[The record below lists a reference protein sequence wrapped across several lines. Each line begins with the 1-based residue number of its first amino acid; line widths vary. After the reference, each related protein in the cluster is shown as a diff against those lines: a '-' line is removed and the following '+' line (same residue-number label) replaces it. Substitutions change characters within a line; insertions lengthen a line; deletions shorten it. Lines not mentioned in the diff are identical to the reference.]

1 MNICTKH
8 HNKTAP
14 EQDRRTHSEEPPQT
28 CRTNGWSWPPHP
40 LQILAWLTYFFF
52 TVVYF
57 GILIPLLPHHWVPAG
72 YICTGVM
79 FLFHLIV
86 HLAAISV
93 DPADDNVR
101 SKNRPHRMP
110 VFDRSKHAHV
120 IENFH
125 CFLCEVDVSP
135 KSKHCSSCNKC
146 VSNFDHHCKWLNNC
160 VGGRNYWFFLNSII
174 SAAISSLLVVIVA
187 SYVFIQYYLNP
198 SMLRTDQNFQVLK
211 NSTDVWFVFLP
222 AAPVETQASAI
233 LVLASLVGLLGLLV
247 VLLLGHLFCFH
258 VYLKWNRLS
267 TYEYITRQGHRQESK
282 AGEKDTDAVDSIPPR
297 IVPFQNASYAGSLMY
312 SNQDIQVKNSS
323 SVSLRKDLLNS
334 HRNKAIKDDK
344 QKGDYEP
351 SSSFSP
357 RQEEPQ
363 KSLQKKRK
371 KKKKKVFKVPEEV
384 INDRSKDC
392 DMGIIPSPSPE
403 SLPVASRGLL
413 FPISAFPARSL
424 PLLAQ
429 INHNPILAAGPP
441 ADYHSDSAE
450 SMDEI
455 PVAQTCLGSAEVP
468 RHSRKSHHYAK
479 SSLGN
484 FQKNMIPAKQSKG
497 EHPRN
502 SPEQF
507 LKRKSFLRSLDTRQK
522 FELSPKMPSVF
533 VSEGSAQLLD
543 SNFSSRV
550 SPKEALSE
558 HPKRKWPH
566 ASHNGP
572 HVPTVVRSEYSD
584 VGSHI
589 TMA

>member
-1 MNICTKH
+1 MNICAKH

-14 EQDRRTHSEEPPQT
+14 EQDRQAASKEPPQT
-28 CRTNGWSWPPHP
+28 SRTNGWSWPPHP
-40 LQILAWLTYFFF
+40 LQILAWITYIFF
-52 TVVYF
+52 TVVCF

-79 FLFHLIV
+79 FLFHLVV
-86 HLAAISV
+86 HLAAISI

-101 SKNRPHRMP
+101 GKNRPQRMP

-125 CFLCEVDVSP
+125 CCLCEVDVSP

-174 SAAISSLLVVIVA
+174 SAAISSLLVAIVA
-187 SYVFIQYYLNP
+187 SYVFMQYFLNP
-198 SMLRTDQNFQVLK
+198 SMLRTDKNFQ
-211 NSTDVWFVFLP
+211 
-222 AAPVETQASAI
+222 E
-233 LVLASLVGLLGLLV
+233 
-247 VLLLGHLFCFH
+247 
-258 VYLKWNRLS
+258 WNRLS
-267 TYEYITRQGHRQESK
+267 TYEYIMRQGHRQESK
-282 AGEKDTDAVDSIPPR
+282 ADEKEPDAVGSIPPR
-297 IVPFQNASYAGSLMY
+297 MVPFQNAGSLMF
-312 SNQDIQVKNSS
+312 SNQDLQVKNSS
-323 SVSLRKDLLNS
+323 SVTLRKELPNS
-334 HRNKAIKDDK
+334 HGSKAIKDDK

-351 SSSFSP
+351 SLSFSP
-357 RQEEPQ
+357 PQEEPQ

-392 DMGIIPSPSPE
+392 NMDIIHSPSPE
-403 SLPVASRGLL
+403 SLPVASQGLL
-413 FPISAFPARSL
+413 LPISAFPARSL

-455 PVAQTCLGSAEVP
+455 PVAQTCLGSAEVSSY
-468 RHSRKSHHYAK
+468 SRKGHHYSK

-484 FQKNMIPAKQSKG
+484 SQKNMVPARQSRG
-497 EHPRN
+497 EHSKN
-502 SPEQF
+502 SPQQYS
-507 LKRKSFLRSLDTRQK
+507 KRKSFLRSLDRQQM
-522 FELSPKMPSVF
+522 FELSPQMPSVF
-533 VSEGSAQLLD
+533 VSKSSAQLVNPNL
-543 SNFSSRV
+543 SSKL
-550 SPKEALSE
+550 SPREALSG
-558 HPKRKWPH
+558 HHKRKWPH

-572 HVPTVVRSEYSD
+572 NGPTVVRSDYSD
-584 VGSHI
+584 VDNHI

>member
-1 MNICTKH
+1 MNICAKH

-14 EQDRRTHSEEPPQT
+14 EQDRQAASKEPPQT
-28 CRTNGWSWPPHP
+28 SRTNGWSWPPHP
-40 LQILAWLTYFFF
+40 LQILAWITYIFF
-52 TVVYF
+52 TVVCF

-79 FLFHLIV
+79 FLFHLVV
-86 HLAAISV
+86 HLAAISI

-101 SKNRPHRMP
+101 GKNRPQRMP

-125 CFLCEVDVSP
+125 CCLCEVDVSP

-174 SAAISSLLVVIVA
+174 SAAISSLLVAIVA
-187 SYVFIQYYLNP
+187 SYVFMQYFLNP
-198 SMLRTDQNFQVLK
+198 SMLRTDKNFQVLK

-233 LVLASLVGLLGLLV
+233 LVLAALVVLLGLLIV
-247 VLLLGHLFCFH
+247 ILLGHLFCFH

-267 TYEYITRQGHRQESK
+267 TYEYIMRQGHRQESK
-282 AGEKDTDAVDSIPPR
+282 ADEKEPDAVGSIPPR
-297 IVPFQNASYAGSLMY
+297 MVPFQNAGSLMF
-312 SNQDIQVKNSS
+312 SNQDLQVKNSS
-323 SVSLRKDLLNS
+323 SVTLRKELPNS
-334 HRNKAIKDDK
+334 HGSKAIKDDK

-351 SSSFSP
+351 SLSFSP
-357 RQEEPQ
+357 PQEEPQ
-363 KSLQKKRK
+363 KSLQKRK

-392 DMGIIPSPSPE
+392 NMDIIHSPSPE
-403 SLPVASRGLL
+403 SLPVASQGLL
-413 FPISAFPARSL
+413 LPISAFPARSL

-455 PVAQTCLGSAEVP
+455 PVAQTCLGSAEVSSY
-468 RHSRKSHHYAK
+468 SRKGHHYSK

-484 FQKNMIPAKQSKG
+484 SQKNMVPARQSRG
-497 EHPRN
+497 EHSKN
-502 SPEQF
+502 SPQQYS
-507 LKRKSFLRSLDTRQK
+507 KRKSFLRSLDRQQM
-522 FELSPKMPSVF
+522 FELSPQMPSVF
-533 VSEGSAQLLD
+533 VSKSSAQLVNPNL
-543 SNFSSRV
+543 SSKL
-550 SPKEALSE
+550 SPREALSG
-558 HPKRKWPH
+558 HHKRKWPH

-572 HVPTVVRSEYSD
+572 NGPTVVRSDYSD
-584 VGSHI
+584 VDNHI